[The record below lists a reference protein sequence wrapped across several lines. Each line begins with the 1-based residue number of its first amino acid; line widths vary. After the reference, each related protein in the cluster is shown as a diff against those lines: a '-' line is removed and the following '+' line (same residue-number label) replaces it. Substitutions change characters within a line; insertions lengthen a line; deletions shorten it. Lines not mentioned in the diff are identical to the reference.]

1 MNTVVEAQALDG
13 AALKIDALGFVT
25 VSAVDIAATRDFYRG
40 LLGAEDAGSDLLPGF
55 GPHAVLRLP
64 SRQLI
69 VLAGPQG
76 PDTRNTGVHHAYRVS
91 PAAHAAVARRLQ
103 DAGVAVETYKEDRLS
118 EEADNFFFHDPDG
131 NRVQLVLAQ
140 KAKAPVGVDA
150 IDHTVILAYD
160 MLWAESYYGR
170 DLGFAVESRVG
181 VRTADH
187 SRARGWAAGEEAMA
201 PGTRRV
207 DKLYMT
213 MGGQNEVARANM
225 QVYFH
230 VGQSIF
236 GVYLATKHQQ
246 EPPEEQAVGS
256 PRTAFLTARADLD
269 RIAAILARRRRIFEG
284 PVTHPGSAPFAASLY
299 CRDLSG
305 NFLEFCAPRR

>member
-1 MNTVVEAQALDG
+1 
-13 AALKIDALGFVT
+13 
-25 VSAVDIAATRDFYRG
+25 
-40 LLGAEDAGSDLLPGF
+40 
-55 GPHAVLRLP
+55 VLRLP

-69 VLAGPQG
+69 VVTGPQG

-91 PAAHAAVARRLQ
+91 PAARAAVARRLQ
-103 DAGVAVETYKEDRLS
+103 EDGVPVETYKEDRPR

-131 NRVQLVLAQ
+131 SRIQLVLAPN
-140 KAKAPVGVDA
+140 AKTAEGAEA
-150 IDHTVILAYD
+150 IDHTAILAYD
-160 MLWAESYYGR
+160 MLWAESYYRR

-181 VRTADH
+181 VRTADQ
-187 SRARGWAAGEEAMA
+187 SRARRWSAGEEAMA
-201 PGTRRV
+201 PGTRRI

-230 VGQSIF
+230 AGKSIF
-236 GVYLATKHQQ
+236 GIYLATKHQQ

-269 RIAAILARRRRIFEG
+269 RIAAILERRRRIFEG
-284 PVTHPGSAPFAASLY
+284 PVTHSASVPFSSSLY

-305 NFLEFCAPRR
+305 NFLEFCTPRH